1 MVDHHSLDAAVQQLH
16 QARATTLHGLA
27 RAGRGIAQLMD
38 KSGWDLPTTLGYFH
52 HINAPLPIS
61 PVMAELVLRLYR
73 QAPVW
78 ADSPDQIQLKPV
90 PSDLAEL
97 VELVEAQHLN
107 DLMAGMG
114 APVMEAA
121 DG

>member
-1 MVDHHSLDAAVQQLH
+1 MADQHSLDAAVQQIH
-16 QARATTLHGLA
+16 EARAASLHGLA
-27 RAGRGIAQLMD
+27 VVGKGIAQIMD

-52 HINAPLPIS
+52 HVKRPLPVS

-73 QAPVW
+73 QAPGW
-78 ADSPDQIQLKPV
+78 ADSPDQVQVKPI

-97 VELVEAQHLN
+97 VELVEDPFLN
-107 DLMAGMG
+107 DLLAGMG